1 MDMWI
6 LIEEAINVYLQFF
19 FINKITKSGPNS
31 DQCILY
37 SSIFFFIYIYIYIVD
52 EINTTAFNYTVFSH
66 LKIPKR

>member
-19 FINKITKSGPNS
+19 FYKQNNEIGSHCEFPPPPK
-31 DQCILY
+31 DHD
-37 SSIFFFIYIYIYIVD
+37 YIYIYIVD